1 MLKRKVYDNLLKWKA
16 NRGKECLLI
25 KGARQIGKTY
35 LVEQFGKNEY
45 ESFIE
50 INFLKQPAL
59 KSIFAGGLSSEE
71 IYKRMSAFI
80 PNIRLVEGKNFNIP

>member
-16 NRGKECLLI
+16 SRGTECLLI

-50 INFLKQPAL
+50 INFLKQPEL
-59 KSIFAGGLSSEE
+59 KTIFAGDLSSEN
-71 IYKRMSAFI
+71 IYKRISAFI
-80 PNIRLVEGKNFNIP
+80 PSSLLKTGDLTS